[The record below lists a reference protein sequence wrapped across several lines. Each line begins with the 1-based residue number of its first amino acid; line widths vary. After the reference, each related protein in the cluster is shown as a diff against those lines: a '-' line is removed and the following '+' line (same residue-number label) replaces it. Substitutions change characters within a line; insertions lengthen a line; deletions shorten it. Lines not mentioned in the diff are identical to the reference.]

1 MTALI
6 DDGIDAYKRRLAPH
20 HLANPMTHKE
30 QTWASARFLGY
41 AYQFFRFNVDE
52 ATWWYTKCIEVD
64 PARADCPVYL
74 AKLQREQVSPL
85 GHVPDH

>member
-1 MTALI
+1 MTTLI

-20 HLANPMTHKE
+20 HLVNPMTHKE

-64 PARADCPVYL
+64 SARADCPVYL